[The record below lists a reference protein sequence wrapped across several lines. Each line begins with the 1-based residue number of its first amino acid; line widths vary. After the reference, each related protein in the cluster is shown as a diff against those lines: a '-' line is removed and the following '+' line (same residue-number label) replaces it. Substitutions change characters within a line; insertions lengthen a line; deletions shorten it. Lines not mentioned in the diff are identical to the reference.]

1 MGRPLPHMKPLT
13 EEEKKNELIRI
24 ADQKRK
30 AITEGVIFNLIHAS
44 GGEVDSDKVVDYAIA
59 VGDTYVAKVY
69 GVTFTKVEQN
79 ENEKE
84 VAEK

>member
-1 MGRPLPHMKPLT
+1 MGRVPAMKPLT
-13 EEEKKNELIRI
+13 EEEKKAELIRV

-44 GGEVDSDKVVDYAIA
+44 GGEIDSDKVVDYAIA

-69 GVTFTKVEQN
+69 GVTFTKVAPEQ
-79 ENEKE
+79 EKKE
-84 VAEK
+84 E

>member
-1 MGRPLPHMKPLT
+1 MKPLS

-30 AITEGVIFNLIHAS
+30 AITEGTIFNLIHS
-44 GGEVDSDKVVDYAIA
+44 CGNKLNPEDLVDYAIA

-69 GVTFTKVEQN
+69 GVTFTKVPQEQ
-79 ENEKE
+79 EKKE
-84 VAEK
+84 E

>member
-1 MGRPLPHMKPLT
+1 MKPLT
-13 EEEKKNELIRI
+13 EEEKKNELIRV

-44 GGEVDSDKVVDYAIA
+44 GGEIDSDKVVDYAIA

-69 GVTFTKVEQN
+69 GVTFTKVAPEQ
-79 ENEKE
+79 EKKE
-84 VAEK
+84 E